1 MNKKKI
7 LSIVS
12 ISLLLVG
19 SITFSLLNADSSYTP
34 RTNEVSE
41 GAYGYVEYI
50 NSLRAN
56 QHTGTVSD
64 EDVARVQQQIK
75 NQSNF

>member
-19 SITFSLLNADSSYTP
+19 SITFSLLHVDSSYTP
-34 RTNEVSE
+34 RANEVSE
-41 GAYGYVEYI
+41 GIFGY
-50 NSLRAN
+50 A
-56 QHTGTVSD
+56 
-64 EDVARVQQQIK
+64 
-75 NQSNF
+75 